1 MNKKIFLAP
10 DVMVAF
16 VDRANPKHLHAAAF
30 FRYFAQEHYSL
41 YTTISVINTSYDT
54 LAVHISPSVA
64 RDFIKALALGSIN
77 IISPDETDL
86 KLTYK
91 TLLSTSAAEVSFN
104 EVLMQVIANRRSITQ
119 VCTFSYLH
127 PLFRLAAFYLPI

>member
-1 MNKKIFLAP
+1 MQKKVFLAP
-10 DVMVAF
+10 DVLVAF

-30 FRYFAQEHYSL
+30 FRYFAQER
-41 YTTISVINTSYDT
+41 YTLISTISVINTTYDT

-64 RDFIKALALGSIN
+64 RDFIKALSLGSIN
-77 IISPDETDL
+77 IVSPDETDI

-91 TLLSTSAAEVSFN
+91 TLLTNSTPELSFN
-104 EVLMQVIANRRSITQ
+104 ETLMQVIANRRNITQ

-127 PLFRLAAFYLPI
+127 PLFRLTAFYLPI